1 MGKYNTDWSK
11 AKYERFIKE
20 GRGQGESKSYK
31 PWLTINDFPSLGRA
45 TRIKGWKTNRVH
57 HFFSDLQT
65 RYFYILDWSSE
76 VRDIREHFPLLN
88 IEETISDS
96 NGLNFDAFKDKETG
110 FPYVIST
117 TFLITVNINN
127 SGLKYIARYVKTSS
141 ELEKKLVQDN
151 MEMQRRYWKEKGIDW
166 GVVTNKDI
174 PIIKAKNIEWI
185 HSSLNLQDR
194 GLSTEDEIEVGSL
207 LKEFLKDSIVPLRK
221 TFMVFD
227 KNYGLEVG
235 TALAVFKYLIASRE
249 VVVDMNK
256 KIDLNLPVNQVIVS
270 ISESKSLK
278 EVSS

>member
-110 FPYVIST
+110 FPYVVST

-207 LKEFLKDSIVPLRK
+207 LKEFLKDSIFPLRK

-256 KIDLNLPVNQVIVS
+256 KIDLNLPVNQVVVS